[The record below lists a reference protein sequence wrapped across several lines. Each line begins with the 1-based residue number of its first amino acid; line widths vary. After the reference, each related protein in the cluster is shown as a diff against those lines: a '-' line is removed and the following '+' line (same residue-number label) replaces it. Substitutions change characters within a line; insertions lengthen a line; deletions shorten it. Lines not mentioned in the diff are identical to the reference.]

1 MEYQT
6 IVVEKKN
13 RVGLIMLNRPD
24 HMNTF
29 SVVLAKE
36 LNAALDELE
45 QDGQIRAVI
54 IKGTGRSFCAGID
67 ITEFSGKTL
76 LEYREWIAWMEKMNL
91 TIAGMGKPV
100 IAAVHGY
107 TVANGTG
114 LLAACD
120 LAIAAE
126 GTRIGTTA
134 INVGLYCFGPS
145 NALAR
150 SLGRKRSL
158 GMLLTGDLIT
168 AQDAERFGLVNKV
181 VAPDKLEETVHEMA
195 NKILANSGASIR
207 IQKSLIN
214 RGLRLDY
221 VSGLKMAEAESPGQ
235 TEDSASRLQSFRD
248 KTWDKASAKKKFLLF
263 LVES

>member
-6 IVVEKKN
+6 IVVEK
-13 RVGLIMLNRPD
+13 RELVGIIMLNRLD

-29 SVVLAKE
+29 SIVLAKE

-45 QDGQIRAVI
+45 KDGHIRAVI
-54 IKGTGRSFCAGID
+54 IKGAGRSFCAGID

-107 TVANGTG
+107 AVANGTG

-134 INVGLYCFGPS
+134 INVGLFCMGPAVPLS
-145 NALAR
+145 R
-150 SLGRKRSL
+150 CVGRKKAL
-158 GMLLTGDLIT
+158 EMLLTGTIID
-168 AQDAERFGLVNKV
+168 AQEAERIGLVNKV
-181 VAPDKLEETVHEMA
+181 VPPGKLDEAAME
-195 NKILANSGASIR
+195 LANELAA
-207 IQKSLIN
+207 KSPIALQMGKRAFYTMADMEYTKALEYMN
-214 RGLRLDY
+214 EM
-221 VSGLKMAEAESPGQ
+221 MAELCI
-235 TEDSASRLQSFRD
+235 TEDAREGVEAFL
-248 KTWDKASAKKKFLLF
+248 KKRKPQWKGR
-263 LVES
+263 